1 MVFAGF
7 LSASVS
13 SKPSS
18 ARSFSTLLAQIFEQV
33 HISAQLDLF
42 LAISISWTSF
52 SCRLACARNPSF
64 SFLSTRV
71 YSVCCSNLIVRPS
84 MSVRRL
90 SLSDLILSTAKRAAF
105 TYGPSLSGVQG
116 FSSARPFDVEDFRA
130 FLRSAAARA
139 ALSFLELR
147 FQGFSVGPEPLCRVK
162 NIGDRFRD
170 RSRVAFVQLQRC

>member
-1 MVFAGF
+1 
-7 LSASVS
+7 
-13 SKPSS
+13 
-18 ARSFSTLLAQIFEQV
+18 
-33 HISAQLDLF
+33 
-42 LAISISWTSF
+42 
-52 SCRLACARNPSF
+52 
-64 SFLSTRV
+64 
-71 YSVCCSNLIVRPS
+71 